1 MKLSQFKFDLPQ
13 ELLAQ
18 YPTTYREDARLMV
31 LHRKSGKIECKNIPD
46 LVEYFDEGDYFI
58 FNDTKVFP
66 ARLFGTKE
74 RTGAAIEVFLLRE
87 LNHESRFWDV
97 LVDPARKIR
106 IGNKIYFSGDSAIVA
121 EVIDNTTSRGRTLRF
136 LTDYS
141 NEEFIDRLYA
151 LGHTPLPAYINR
163 DYENPDPLDAEDPE
177 RYQTVFAQKIGAV
190 AVPATGLHFSKSILK
205 RMEIHGI
212 ETAFI
217 TSHIGLGNFKDIDV
231 EDLTKHKMDS
241 EQCEVSQEIVDIVEK
256 QHAEERRICAVG
268 TDVMRVLET
277 VAGTNG
283 HIKKFSG
290 WTNKFIFPPHDF
302 TIANAMFANFYLPQ
316 SAQLMMVAA
325 FGGYENV
332 MHAYEVAVQEGFRF
346 GDYGD
351 AMLIVD

>member
-1 MKLSQFKFDLPQ
+1 MKLSQFRFNLPK

-18 YPTTYREDARLMV
+18 YPTAYRDESRLMV
-31 LHRKSGKIECKNIPD
+31 LHKKTGEIECHNITD
-46 LVEYFDEGDYFI
+46 MLDYFNEGDHFI

-66 ARLFGTKE
+66 ARLYGTKE

-87 LNHESRFWDV
+87 LNHESRYWDV

-106 IGNKIYFSGDSAIVA
+106 IGNKIYFSGDSSIVA

-141 NEEFIDRLYA
+141 NEEFRDKLFAI
-151 LGHTPLPAYINR
+151 GHTPLPKYIQR
-163 DYENPDPLDAEDPE
+163 DLENPDERDKEDAD
-177 RYQTVFAQKIGAV
+177 RYQTIFAEKEGAV
-190 AVPATGLHFSKSILK
+190 AVPATGLHFSKSMFK
-205 RMEIHGI
+205 RMEIRGVDWS
-212 ETAFI
+212 FI
-217 TSHIGLGNFKDIDV
+217 TSHIGLGNFKTIEV

-241 EQCEVSQEIVDIVEK
+241 EQVEISQEVCDKIEQLHQDEK
-256 QHAEERRICAVG
+256 NICAIG

-277 VAGTNG
+277 VAGTSG
-283 HIKKFSG
+283 HVKAFGG
-290 WTNKFIFPPHDF
+290 WTNKFIFPPYDF
-302 TIANAMFANFYLPQ
+302 SVANSMLANFYLPQ
-316 SAQLMMVAA
+316 STQIMMVAA

-332 MHAYEVAVQEGFRF
+332 MHAYEVAVKEEFRF